1 MVNLDTS
8 FKGDI
13 SQMLS
18 KIKRELKNIPKEAF
32 QFFVKQTPIAKKNGG
47 NARRN
52 TKLKGNTIEA
62 NYAYAE
68 VLNKGRHMT
77 SRGLRG
83 SDQAPE
89 GMTKPTEEFI
99 QKRVNQIVQG
109 K

>member
-1 MVNLDTS
+1 MVNLNAS

-18 KIKRELKNIPKEAF
+18 KMKKELKDVPKEAY
-32 QFFVKQTPIAKKNGG
+32 QFFVKQTPVRSG

-52 TKLKGNTIEA
+52 TKLKGNTIQA
-62 NYAYAE
+62 NYQYAE
-68 VLNKGRHMT
+68 VLDKGRHMT
-77 SRGLRG
+77 SRGMRG
-83 SDQAPE
+83 SEQAPE

-99 QKRVNQIVQG
+99 QQRVDKIVKG

>member
-1 MVNLDTS
+1 MVNLNAS

-18 KIKRELKNIPKEAF
+18 KMKKELKDVPKEAY
-32 QFFVKQTPIAKKNGG
+32 QFFVKQTPVAKKNGG

-52 TKLKGNTIEA
+52 TKLKGNTIQA
-62 NYAYAE
+62 NYQYAE
-68 VLNKGRHMT
+68 VLDKGRHMT
-77 SRGLRG
+77 SRGMRG
-83 SDQAPE
+83 SEQAPE

-99 QKRVNQIVQG
+99 QQRVDKIVKG

>member
-1 MVNLDTS
+1 MVNLDAS

-18 KIKRELKNIPKEAF
+18 KMKKELKDVPKEAY
-32 QFFVKQTPIAKKNGG
+32 QFFVKQTPVRSG

-52 TKLKGNTIEA
+52 TKLKGNTIQA
-62 NYAYAE
+62 NYQYAE
-68 VLNKGRHMT
+68 VLDKGRHMT
-77 SRGLRG
+77 SRGMRG

-99 QKRVNQIVQG
+99 QKRVDKIVKG

>member
-1 MVNLDTS
+1 MVNLDAS

-18 KIKRELKNIPKEAF
+18 KMKKELKDVPKEAY
-32 QFFVKQTPIAKKNGG
+32 QFFVKQTPVRSG

-52 TKLKGNTIEA
+52 TKLKGNTIQA
-62 NYAYAE
+62 NYQYAE
-68 VLNKGRHMT
+68 VLDKGRHMT
-77 SRGLRG
+77 SRGMRG
-83 SDQAPE
+83 SEQAPE

-99 QKRVNQIVQG
+99 QKRVNKIVQG